1 MSAAL
6 ISLRPYRSA
15 FAARF
20 MLMLQY
26 RAAAVAGFA
35 TQCWWGVIKVMV
47 FAAFFHGA
55 SAHQPLSFAQTVA
68 YVWLGQAFLMLMP
81 WWGDPEITEMVRSGN
96 VSYERLRPL
105 DTYFFWYVRAMAWIT
120 SRIVP
125 RATMMFAFVA
135 LIIPAIG
142 LGKWGLMM
150 PPNAAS
156 MAMFI
161 AAMLLA
167 VLLSSAILMLINI
180 LVVVLVTDRGPSL
193 LATQI
198 VTLLSGILVPLPFFP
213 VWMRTVLFLQPFAGL
228 ADIPFRIYSGNL
240 AGKLALAGLS
250 LMIFWI
256 GLLIAIG
263 HMLMGRVMSR
273 LQVQGG

>member
-1 MSAAL
+1 MAGAIAA
-6 ISLRPYRSA
+6 LRPYRSA

-26 RAAAVAGFA
+26 RAAALAGFV

-47 FAAFFHGA
+47 FAAFYHGA
-55 SAHQPLSFAQTVA
+55 SAHQPLTFAQTVA

-105 DTYFFWYVRAMAWIT
+105 DTYFFWYARALAWIT
-120 SRIVP
+120 ARIVP
-125 RATMMFAFVA
+125 RATMMLIFVA
-135 LIIPAIG
+135 LIVPAIG

-150 PPNAAS
+150 PPSSQAAVLFLVALIL
-156 MAMFI
+156 AMF
-161 AAMLLA
+161 
-167 VLLSSAILMLINI
+167 LSSSILMLINV
-180 LVVVLVTDRGPSL
+180 LVVVLITDRGPSL
-193 LATQI
+193 LASQI
-198 VTLLSGILVPLPFFP
+198 ATLFSGILVPLPFFP
-213 VWMRTVLFLQPFAGL
+213 HWMRTFLFLQPFAGL

-240 AGKLALAGLS
+240 TGGIALAGIAQ
-250 LMIFWI
+250 MIVWT
-256 GLLIAIG
+256 GLFMAIG
-263 HMLMGRVMSR
+263 RMFLGRVMSR

>member
-1 MSAAL
+1 MGGGA
-6 ISLRPYRSA
+6 ISLRSYRA
-15 FAARF
+15 IFAARF
-20 MLMLQY
+20 MLTLQY
-26 RAAAVAGFA
+26 RVAAFAGFV
-35 TQCWWGVIKVMV
+35 TQCWWGIIKVTV

-55 SAHQPLSFAQTVA
+55 SPHQPLTFAQTVA

-81 WWGDPEITEMVRSGN
+81 WWGDPEVTEMVRSGN

-105 DTYFFWYVRAMAWIT
+105 DTYFFWYTRAMAWIT
-120 SRIVP
+120 ARIVP
-125 RATMMFAFVA
+125 RATMMLVFVG
-135 LIIPAIG
+135 LIVPAIG

-150 PPNAAS
+150 PPSMQAAGLF
-156 MAMFI
+156 A

-213 VWMRTVLFLQPFAGL
+213 SWMRTFLFLQPFAGL
-228 ADIPFRIYSGNL
+228 ADIPFRIYSGAL
-240 AGKLALAGLS
+240 ARGGALAGL
-250 LMIFWI
+250 LQMTIWI
-256 GLLIAIG
+256 GLLITIG
-263 HMLMGRVMSR
+263 HALMVRVMSR